1 MRIMQIA
8 LFRAKFK
15 LRTTTNLFASPH
27 VASSALSLS
36 LSSLSPAVQTH
47 RHHHH
52 HHHCHSH
59 SHLHLASPFPLPP
72 RSPYSICRC
81 VHYGLHQWNEMNAVF
96 RRLSPLSPCSLFG
109 VFPLADFRHLHQK
122 FKNSINYSVEFS
134 AFLYFSPL
142 PFSFLLFL
150 SFFFFAFFDLL
161 LILRNSKFL
170 NGPRCNCT
178 NPTPPCSM

>member
-27 VASSALSLS
+27 VASSEHPPY
-36 LSSLSPAVQTH
+36 SPAVQTH
-47 RHHHH
+47 RHHHS
-52 HHHCHSH
+52 HSH

-72 RSPYSICRC
+72 SPFPILHLPF

-96 RRLSPLSPCSLFG
+96 RRLPLSSSLFG
-109 VFPLADFRHLHQK
+109 FFPLADFRHLHQK

-134 AFLYFSPL
+134 AFLYFSL
-142 PFSFLLFL
+142 SVFRFFL
-150 SFFFFAFFDLL
+150 SFSIF
-161 LILRNSKFL
+161 
-170 NGPRCNCT
+170 C
-178 NPTPPCSM
+178 